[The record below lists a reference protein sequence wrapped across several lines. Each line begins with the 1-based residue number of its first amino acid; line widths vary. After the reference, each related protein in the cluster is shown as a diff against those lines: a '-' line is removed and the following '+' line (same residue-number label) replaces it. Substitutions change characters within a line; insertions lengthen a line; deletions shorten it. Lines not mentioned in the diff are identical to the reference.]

1 MSAVQFSDGDFGEKV
16 LKEKGAV
23 LVDFYADWCGPCR
36 VMAPI
41 VEELAKEYKG
51 RVVVGKLDIDKNGK
65 TASEYKVMSIPT
77 MIIFKDGKE
86 MDRYTGSGK
95 KEDLV
100 EMLEKVIK

>member
-1 MSAVQFSDGDFGEKV
+1 MSAVQFSDGDFDEKV
-16 LKEKGAV
+16 LKEKGVV

-36 VMAPI
+36 IMAPI

-51 RVVVGKLDIDKNGK
+51 KVVVGKLDIDKNGK
-65 TASEYKVMSIPT
+65 TASEHKVMSIPT
-77 MIIFKDGKE
+77 IIIFKDGKE
-86 MDRYTGSGK
+86 IDRHAGSGK